1 MFREMRR
8 KKQALRPEDCA
19 RILAQGTSGVL
30 ALLGDDGYPYAV
42 PLSYVYHEGRVY
54 FHSVIAFGAVRILVD
69 EAEKRAA
76 ADLLAM
82 KYAPADSNENRAE
95 VIRQEWPRFC
105 MLELSVEHL
114 TGKEAIELM
123 RERRETP

>member
-1 MFREMRR
+1 MAGH
-8 KKQALRPEDCA
+8 KLDALRRCPKASFCVVDQDQVVPE
-19 RILAQGTSGVL
+19 T
-30 ALLGDDGYPYAV
+30 YTT
-42 PLSYVYHEGRVY
+42 Y
-54 FHSVIAFGAVRILVD
+54 FRSVIAFGAVRILVD